1 MYILEWNG
9 EGTGVVNTVA
19 QWSSEGGESID
30 GASYLV
36 GLELM
41 CTNENET
48 KIL

>member
-1 MYILEWNG
+1 VYILEWNG
-9 EGTGVVNTVA
+9 EGTGVVNIVA

-36 GLELM
+36 GLEELM
-41 CTNENET
+41 WTNET